1 MLRRMKEDLRLV
13 SSELMERIRGWFES
27 LGPEWKTQSA
37 SVDEQGVCV
46 EEPDIRLVPVR
57 CLLTHMLVKR

>member
-1 MLRRMKEDLRLV
+1 MKEDLRLV